1 MREITKNTAKICL
14 CEEISLIY
22 LILIMIKKKKKTP
35 KKQDQKHRKEPSGV
49 KGNDF

>member
-22 LILIMIKKKKKTP
+22 LILIMIKKKKTP

>member
-22 LILIMIKKKKKTP
+22 LILIMIKKKTP